1 MSVTALRKNATIREQ
16 VTEAEWQARVD
27 LAAAYRALAYYG
39 VQDLT
44 YNHLSLRVPGEA
56 DRLLIKP
63 HGFLFEEV
71 TASTLLK
78 YDFDGNAVFEGD
90 PPLKGGGL
98 VIHAGLL
105 KARSDVDAVFHTH
118 TPAVMGVSAHKH
130 GLLPINQHSM
140 RFYERIA
147 YHNFGGFEFDMAMR
161 KPLIEDLG
169 EHLVALLRNHGALVC
184 GRTVKEAFVL
194 HHFLEM
200 ACRGQVA
207 ALSAGEGNYVMPPHE
222 VCVFSRD
229 QIGDLTY
236 AAGDKDWPAVLRLAE
251 RLDPGFKD

>member
-1 MSVTALRKNATIREQ
+1 MSVTPLRTNTTIREQ
-16 VTEAEWQARVD
+16 VSEQEWQARVE
-27 LAAAYRALAYYG
+27 LAAAYRTLAHYG

-44 YNHLSLRVPGEA
+44 YNHLSLRIPDEP
-56 DRLLIKP
+56 DKLLIKP

-71 TASTLLK
+71 TASSLLK
-78 YDFDGNAVFEGD
+78 YSFDGTPVFEGD
-90 PPLKGGGL
+90 PPLIGGGL

-105 KARSDVDAVFHTH
+105 QVRDDVNAVFHTH

-130 GLLPINQHSM
+130 GLLPINQHAM

-147 YHNFGGFEFDMAMR
+147 YHDFGGFEFDMDMR
-161 KPLIEDLG
+161 KPLIDDLG
-169 EHLVALLRNHGALVC
+169 DGYVALLRNHGSLIC
-184 GRTVKEAFVL
+184 GRTLPEAYFL

-229 QIGDLTY
+229 QITNVPYPPG
-236 AAGDKDWPAVLRLAE
+236 GKDWPAIMRLAE
-251 RLDPGFKD
+251 RLDPGFKE